1 MQDKHNPQDDI
12 STDEISDN
20 SHDSE
25 QSGDDEQRRK
35 DKDKDKDKV
44 KAHSSEYTEDN
55 CPFKKGESLTFVNIR
70 FPGNAKAQPFL
81 IAGMKLNYRQ
91 QVMAMSDRGVTVGY
105 VNSLPFEL
113 PFTKEM
119 LPLRKIIRL
128 ATDED
133 VEKQKNAAAEEKRAE
148 NTCLSYIQRYQL
160 QMTLT
165 HVEIMQFGKKAV
177 FYFTAPERVDFR
189 ELVKSLV
196 GDLKMRIEL
205 RQITVRDRSAAI
217 GAIGICGRQNCCSS
231 FLTNYGNVTIK
242 MAKNQSL
249 ALLPNKINGVCG
261 QLKCCIRYEDD
272 VYSEKRKRLPEEGG
286 FIRTQNGDQG
296 KVIRL
301 HVLAEQFDLLTDRG
315 QKRRYARSQFNPKTA
330 LSEGWRFPEYFE
342 HIVDETGEVI
352 GKEIKQAIVE
362 PVGQPQIERIIKD
375 SDYIENIDQ
384 QFEQNSPSTHEV
396 APPAKPKESAIAN
409 KGENPNTDE
418 QSAKRSSKD
427 RRRHFHRRP
436 KK

>member
-1 MQDKHNPQDDI
+1 MHDQHTSDDQNQELESLDDI
-12 STDEISDN
+12 STDSEDQRKSD
-20 SHDSE
+20 
-25 QSGDDEQRRK
+25 K
-35 DKDKDKDKV
+35 A
-44 KAHSSEYTEDN
+44 KAHSSEYTEEN
-55 CPFKKGESLTFVNIR
+55 CPFKKGDSLTFINIR

-81 IAGMKLNYRQ
+81 LGKEKLNYRQ
-91 QVMAMSDRGVTVGY
+91 LVMAMSDRGITVGY
-105 VNSLPFEL
+105 VNSLPFEQK
-113 PFTKEM
+113 FTKEM
-119 LPLRKIIRL
+119 LPIRKIIRL

-133 VEKQKNAAAEEKRAE
+133 IAKQRSAAAEEKRAE
-148 NTCLSYIQRYQL
+148 NICLNYIQRYQL

-196 GDLKMRIEL
+196 SDLKMRIEL

-231 FLTNYGNVTIK
+231 FLKNYGNVTIK

-272 VYSEKRKRLPEEGG
+272 VYSEKRRSLPEEGS

-296 KVIRL
+296 KVLRL
-301 HVLAEQFDLLTDRG
+301 HVLAEEFDMLTERG
-315 QKRRYARSQFNPKTA
+315 QKRRYAREQFSPKNH
-330 LSEGWRFPEYFE
+330 LPDNWKFPDVFD

-352 GKEIKQAIVE
+352 GKKVKQSQPLNNLLPQVE
-362 PVGQPQIERIIKD
+362 RVIKD
-375 SDYIENIDQ
+375 SDILPQSELAETEEDDLDHEQDQ
-384 QFEQNSPSTHEV
+384 DQDQELESPSGVSAESKDQSGDQE
-396 APPAKPKESAIAN
+396 AKQKKSN
-409 KGENPNTDE
+409 
-418 QSAKRSSKD
+418 RD
-427 RRRHFHRRP
+427 RRRRFHRRP